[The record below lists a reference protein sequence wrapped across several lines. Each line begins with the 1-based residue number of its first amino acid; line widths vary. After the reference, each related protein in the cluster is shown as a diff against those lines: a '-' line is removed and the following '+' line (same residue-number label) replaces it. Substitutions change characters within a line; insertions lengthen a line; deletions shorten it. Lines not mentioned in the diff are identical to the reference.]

1 MVHKVGEIVT
11 DQLSKNFGNLKALN
25 RVDIVV
31 PQGSVFGLLGPNG
44 AGKSTTTRLLCTL
57 LKPSFGTAQVGGFD
71 IIENPVKVR
80 EITGVL
86 PEEGSHTL
94 YPSMTAY
101 QNLEYFAKLYN
112 VPDEEIPGRIE
123 ELLIF
128 MDLWER
134 KNDRA
139 GELSTGNRQR
149 LALCR
154 ALLHRPNVLLLDEPT
169 SALDP
174 VAAKRVR
181 ELILSLAKEYK
192 QTFFINSHNL
202 SEVQRICDRIAIID
216 KGQILLTGTTAE
228 LREQLHAKQEY
239 LIRVTGDIEKAK
251 SIAESHH
258 FVESVKV
265 GVDSLV
271 VTIDDPLE
279 NNSQLMQGL
288 LAAGVNII
296 EFAEEEAS
304 LEDLYLEVLK
314 GGGD

>member
-1 MVHKVGEIVT
+1 MHNVGEIVT
-11 DQLSKNFGNLKALN
+11 YQLSKRFGKLKAVN
-25 RVDIVV
+25 RVDIMV
-31 PQGSVFGLLGPNG
+31 QRGSVFGLLGPNG

-57 LKPSFGTAQVGGFD
+57 LKPSFGTAQMGEFD
-71 IIENPVKVR
+71 IIENPVNVR
-80 EITGVL
+80 KITGVL

-123 ELLIF
+123 ELLTF
-128 MDLWER
+128 MELWER
-134 KNDRA
+134 KDDKA

-154 ALLHRPNVLLLDEPT
+154 ALLHKPRILLLDEPT
-169 SALDP
+169 SSLDP

-181 ELILSLAKEYK
+181 ELILSLARKYK

-202 SEVQRICDRIAIID
+202 SEVQRICDHIAIID
-216 KGQILLTGTTAE
+216 KGKILLSGTTAE

-239 LIRVTGDIEKAK
+239 MIRVTGDIEKAR
-251 SIAESHH
+251 SIAESYH

-265 GVDSLV
+265 GIDSLI
-271 VTIDDPLE
+271 VTIDDPFE
-279 NNSQLMQGL
+279 NNSRLMQGL

-304 LEDLYLEVLK
+304 LEDLYLEVLN
-314 GGGD
+314 GGGN